1 VTLHCPP
8 AVTGP
13 CNTVKQLPSC
23 TIKALWAK
31 PVGGRRLA
39 DRAPGVAETNASCS
53 AHTLR
58 PSGRAITR
66 GVSKPTMS
74 PTSPLMNWLSPAVSV
89 PAAHSVVTSAWAVPA
104 GDVMKPTA
112 PAAAS
117 ANQARLAHIGGRLRN
132 AAGRCAS
139 RRLGFDD
146 VNDPVR
152 LALVGLGR
160 MGRVHAA
167 ALTAIDGIDVVAV
180 ADPSDEARAAA
191 VSLFPKACVLREPE
205 EAFALSGVE
214 ACLLATP
221 TPLHPQHVRAALDN
235 GLHVL
240 CEKPLSLDP
249 AVSPDIHQQAVDRGR
264 VLQLGF
270 WRRYAAPWRAAKS
283 ALDDGRIGAPLYIRL
298 SQWDA
303 DPPPASFCDP
313 NVSGGLAI
321 DCGVHEY
328 DLAEWFSGQRV
339 VRVHAH
345 AAPIVDQ
352 SLAAVGDVDNLVAVL
367 ELDGGAVATVDLS
380 RNCRYGDDV
389 RTEILGSQGALL
401 IDLLPSGRVRL
412 GTADGMVD
420 LDGVA
425 VGDVTADGVANQAA
439 AFAAAIRGTGE
450 PGPGALASAQATL
463 IGHAV
468 QQSIRTSTAVD
479 VEAIG

>member
-1 VTLHCPP
+1 
-8 AVTGP
+8 
-13 CNTVKQLPSC
+13 
-23 TIKALWAK
+23 
-31 PVGGRRLA
+31 
-39 DRAPGVAETNASCS
+39 
-53 AHTLR
+53 
-58 PSGRAITR
+58 
-66 GVSKPTMS
+66 
-74 PTSPLMNWLSPAVSV
+74 
-89 PAAHSVVTSAWAVPA
+89 
-104 GDVMKPTA
+104 
-112 PAAAS
+112 
-117 ANQARLAHIGGRLRN
+117 
-132 AAGRCAS
+132 
-139 RRLGFDD
+139 
-146 VNDPVR
+146 
-152 LALVGLGR
+152 

-167 ALTAIDGIDVVAV
+167 ALAGVNAIDVVAV
-180 ADPSDEARAAA
+180 ADPSDQARTAAA
-191 VSLFPKACVLREPE
+191 SLFPKARLLREPG
-205 EAFALSGVE
+205 EAFAVPGVE

-221 TPLHPQHVRAALDN
+221 TPVHPQHVGVALEH

-249 AVSPDIHQQAVDRGR
+249 HVSLELHARAKAAGR

-270 WRRYAAPWRAAKS
+270 WRRYAAPWRAAKA
-283 ALDDGRIGAPLYIRL
+283 ALDAGRIGAPLYIRL

-352 SLAAVGDVDNLVAVL
+352 SLAAMGDVDNLVAVL

-401 IDLLPSGRVRL
+401 IDLLPTGRVRL
-412 GTADGMVD
+412 GSVQGLVD

-425 VGDVTADGVANQAA
+425 VGDVTADGVANQAF
-439 AFAAAIRGTGE
+439 AFAAAIRGTGQ
-450 PGPGALASAQATL
+450 PGPGALASTRATL

-468 QQSIRTSTAVD
+468 QQSIRTGTAVD
-479 VEAIG
+479 VAAIG

>member
-1 VTLHCPP
+1 
-8 AVTGP
+8 
-13 CNTVKQLPSC
+13 
-23 TIKALWAK
+23 
-31 PVGGRRLA
+31 
-39 DRAPGVAETNASCS
+39 
-53 AHTLR
+53 
-58 PSGRAITR
+58 
-66 GVSKPTMS
+66 M
-74 PTSPLMNWLSPAVSV
+74 
-89 PAAHSVVTSAWAVPA
+89 
-104 GDVMKPTA
+104 
-112 PAAAS
+112 
-117 ANQARLAHIGGRLRN
+117 
-132 AAGRCAS
+132 
-139 RRLGFDD
+139 
-146 VNDPVR
+146 NDPVR

-167 ALTAIDGIDVVAV
+167 ALTDVDGIDVVAV
-180 ADPSDEARAAA
+180 ADPSDEARAMAA
-191 VSLFPKACVLREPE
+191 SLFPAARVLREPD
-205 EAFALSGVE
+205 EAFAHPAVE

-221 TPLHPQHVRAALDN
+221 TPLHPKHVRAALDN

-249 AVSPDIHQQAVDRGR
+249 QVSLDIHQQAVDHGR

-270 WRRYAAPWRAAKS
+270 WRRYAAPWRAAKA
-283 ALDDGRIGAPLYIRL
+283 ALDAGRIGAPLYIRL

-313 NVSGGLAI
+313 NISGGLAV

-345 AAPIVDQ
+345 AAPMVDQ

-420 LDGVA
+420 IDEVA
-425 VGDVTADGVANQAA
+425 VGDVTADGVANQAT

-450 PGPGALASAQATL
+450 PGPGALASARATL

-468 QQSIRTSTAVD
+468 QRSIRTGTAVD
-479 VEAIG
+479 VEEIG